1 MPRRARVVIPGVP
14 HHVTQRGNNRQP
26 VFDSPDDR
34 RRYLELLGR
43 HAERCGARLLAY
55 CLMTNHVHLIAVPDR
70 ETSLTQALGRTHS
83 EYALAL
89 NRAQGR
95 SGHIWQNRYF
105 SCALSASHL
114 WSAVRYVELNPVRA
128 GLATAAWEWPW
139 SSARAHTAAD
149 AVDGVLCCHWIEYF
163 GRWDH
168 GEWREILA
176 AALPEGECA
185 ALRRATATGEP
196 LGPREFLTNLER
208 QAGRRLRVG
217 ERGRP
222 RKTVESAEDRARQ
235 AWLFAAGGK

>member
-1 MPRRARVVIPGVP
+1 MTHASGAPEHAMVWRAKQDRRIFLRKPFLLLHYPHMPRRARVVIPGVP

-70 ETSLTQALGRTHS
+70 ETSLAQALGRTHS

-128 GLATAAWEWPW
+128 GLATAAWEWP
-139 SSARAHTAAD
+139 
-149 AVDGVLCCHWIEYF
+149 
-163 GRWDH
+163 
-168 GEWREILA
+168 
-176 AALPEGECA
+176 
-185 ALRRATATGEP
+185 
-196 LGPREFLTNLER
+196 
-208 QAGRRLRVG
+208 
-217 ERGRP
+217 
-222 RKTVESAEDRARQ
+222 
-235 AWLFAAGGK
+235 